1 VRRPGEALLC
11 AVLVGAAAAG
21 TGSLALLALGTGV
34 LLLTCAAWAAL
45 AVSARRVCVE
55 RRLSA
60 AEVQEDASVHAHFTV
75 CGPAWLPI
83 RIEVEDHVGGWTAI
97 EHRRTSLE
105 LAVRRPGAYLLAPTR
120 VRLRDPFRVFER
132 QSLAGRSERLLI
144 LPVPQRGSIAV
155 PGHSGRADDPEP
167 HGLKPYRPGTPV
179 KHIHW
184 PTLARGG
191 ELQAR
196 NFAPPQDRLPLVVV
210 DTAGAERLEALD
222 WAARTA
228 AGHILTLARKGGCRV
243 LLPGERKPTSVMGT
257 GGEWR
262 SVHRRLAALGDPAP
276 RNARANNVGTTTIC
290 VRAAMAPRTLP
301 PAPALPHG
309 VLAAA
314 RCRTACV

>member
-1 VRRPGEALLC
+1 VKRPGEALLC
-11 AVLVGAAAAG
+11 TVLLGAAAAG

-45 AVSARRVCVE
+45 AGSARGVCVE
-55 RRLSA
+55 RGLSA

-75 CGPAWLPI
+75 RSPAWLPV
-83 RIEVEDHVGGWTAI
+83 RIEVEDHVGGWTVI
-97 EHRRTSLE
+97 EHRRASVE

-120 VRLRDPFRVFER
+120 VRLRDPFGVFER
-132 QSLAGRSERLLI
+132 QSLAGRPERLLI

-155 PGHSGRADDPEP
+155 PAQPDRADDPEP
-167 HGLKPYRPGTPV
+167 HGLKPYRPGTPA

-196 NFAPPQDRLPLVVV
+196 HFAAPQDRLPLVVV

-228 AGHILTLARKGGCRV
+228 AGHILTLARNGGCRV
-243 LLPGERKPTSVMGT
+243 LLPGERNPTSVIGI

-262 SVHRRLAALGDPAP
+262 SVHRRLAALGDLAP
-276 RNARANNVGTTTIC
+276 GNARASTVGTATIC
-290 VRAAMAPRTLP
+290 VRAAMAPRTLA